1 MLFRSQG
8 CEGGHPLEA
17 VAWALSIHR
26 LEVVESPDAIEAEVL
41 GEAHALQDLRPLQPL
56 LGHIEAKSHSV
67 IVTSEGWTVRGGSLG
82 RPGRRESGQAEI
94 VSSTALLDV
103 RPPAP
108 PAGGRSGKGENRN
121 VNRLVDG
128 QEIAFND
135 RMTVVYGENASGKT
149 EYARV
154 LKQAAGVRSA
164 ARVLPD
170 VYTSSPGKPT
180 AFIEARKT

>member
-1 MLFRSQG
+1 
-8 CEGGHPLEA
+8 
-17 VAWALSIHR
+17 
-26 LEVVESPDAIEAEVL
+26 
-41 GEAHALQDLRPLQPL
+41 
-56 LGHIEAKSHSV
+56 
-67 IVTSEGWTVRGGSLG
+67 
-82 RPGRRESGQAEI
+82 
-94 VSSTALLDV
+94 
-103 RPPAP
+103 
-108 PAGGRSGKGENRN
+108 
-121 VNRLVDG
+121 VDG